1 MQLSITRLSKT
12 YSNGVRALHDVS
24 LTLPNGMFGLLGPNG
39 AGKSSLMRTIATLQ
53 EADSGSIRLEEAVGG
68 SGREAVAANRGESEI
83 GAADGGK
90 SGAGG
95 IRSSGPE
102 AGAARGG
109 GLDVLRE
116 KTRVRQLLGYLPQEF
131 GVYPKVSA
139 ERMLDHIARL
149 KGVEDARERK
159 QLVGGLLE
167 NVNLSKD
174 RKKHLGTFSGGMKQR
189 FGIAQA
195 LIGNPRLI
203 IVDEPT
209 AGLDPAERNR
219 FYNLL
224 SQLGEHTIVI
234 LSTHIVEDVSTLCNN
249 FAIICQGEVLF
260 AGEPEKAVQGLE
272 GTIFTK
278 AIGKDEL
285 AVYQQRY
292 RVISTQLKTGR
303 LHIRIVRPGAAGAG
317 RGPLARGGDGGSA
330 LAGSDLNASAHE
342 GLLAQGFAV
351 APPSLEDVYFSHIG
365 TRMTIDTI

>member
-1 MQLSITRLSKT
+1 MQLAIQRLSKT

-53 EADSGSIRLEEAVGG
+53 EADSGSIRLEGG
-68 SGREAVAANRGESEI
+68 SRSG
-83 GAADGGK
+83 
-90 SGAGG
+90 GAGG
-95 IRSSGPE
+95 DD
-102 AGAARGG
+102 G

-116 KTRVRQLLGYLPQEF
+116 KKRVRQLLGYLPQEF

-159 QLVGGLLE
+159 QLVGALLE

-174 RKKHLGTFSGGMKQR
+174 RKKHLGTYSGGMKQR

-224 SQLGEHTIVI
+224 SQLGENTIVI
-234 LSTHIVEDVSTLCNN
+234 LSTHIVEDVSTLCSN
-249 FAIICQGEVLF
+249 FAIICMGEVLY
-260 AGEPEKAVQGLE
+260 AGEPDRAVESLAGK
-272 GTIFTK
+272 IYTK
-278 AIGKDEL
+278 AIGKEEL
-285 AVYQQRY
+285 ASYQSRY
-292 RVISTQLKTGR
+292 KVISTQLKMGR
-303 LHIRIVRPGAAGAG
+303 LHIRIIQDESA
-317 RGPLARGGDGGSA
+317 GDGFDA
-330 LAGSDLNASAHE
+330 A
-342 GLLAQGFAV
+342 
-351 APPSLEDVYFSHIG
+351 APNLEDVYFSNIA
-365 TRMTIDTI
+365 TRMDVNTI